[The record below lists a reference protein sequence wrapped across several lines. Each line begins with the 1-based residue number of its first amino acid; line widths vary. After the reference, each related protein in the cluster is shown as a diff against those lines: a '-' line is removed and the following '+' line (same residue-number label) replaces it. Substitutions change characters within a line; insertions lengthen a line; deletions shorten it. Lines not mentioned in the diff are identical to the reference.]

1 MGDTPPARPPQLPL
15 DPEEPEVTVPPPP
28 SPRSRQAERLSQGG
42 RTRWGRAPP
51 WASGPHPVSCLSSW
65 LGCAGCHPHPHLTL
79 LRVLPSHPV
88 PPTAT
93 PLPLSLLSSAFSSA
107 SVPLAA
113 RPNLPSPPTSL
124 VSPTLFP
131 PPALPRATATPL
143 TSLLLIPIHWSLS
156 LRDHSSGV
164 SAPFPPLPVVPGLP
178 PHPLSAGPSS
188 LSPRPWEAQWGCPGQ
203 RVTGGPWEPR
213 MKGHRCTLIQKGGG
227 KAVACLARRKCL
239 RCGLVTPAP
248 RTCRAATT
256 PAPGLGPS
264 KHSRRQPGY
273 LYRGPGVGPVP
284 TTAPA
289 LPARHSQPEP
299 AWHQPARGHTADAA
313 STQCRGHWACR

>member
-79 LRVLPSHPV
+79 LCVLPSHPV

-93 PLPLSLLSSAFSSA
+93 PLPLSPLSSAFSSA

-113 RPNLPSPPTSL
+113 RPNLLSPPTSL

-131 PPALPRATATPL
+131 RQPCPGPLPPLSPPSCSSLHTGPL
-143 TSLLLIPIHWSLS
+143 ACVTIRPESPPHFPLSLWSL
-156 LRDHSSGV
+156 
-164 SAPFPPLPVVPGLP
+164 A
-178 PHPLSAGPSS
+178 
-188 LSPRPWEAQWGCPGQ
+188 
-203 RVTGGPWEPR
+203 
-213 MKGHRCTLIQKGGG
+213 
-227 KAVACLARRKCL
+227 
-239 RCGLVTPAP
+239 
-248 RTCRAATT
+248 
-256 PAPGLGPS
+256 
-264 KHSRRQPGY
+264 
-273 LYRGPGVGPVP
+273 
-284 TTAPA
+284 
-289 LPARHSQPEP
+289 
-299 AWHQPARGHTADAA
+299 
-313 STQCRGHWACR
+313 